1 MINNDQH
8 FNLNIL
14 LFQVADGE
22 LEPALMPLLR
32 RQFTSNGPRRIVQI
46 GDKQVDYSDAFRL
59 VLCTRNEQIRLPE
72 HISAVVNEVLSYYVM
87 RLKRLGIPDKFCY
100 HTLWSG
106 LSTPWPCSRT

>member
-1 MINNDQH
+1 MLMRFVHKISPERLIINNDQH

-72 HISAVVNEVLSYYVM
+72 HISAVVNEVLPIMSCV
-87 RLKRLGIPDKFCY
+87 
-100 HTLWSG
+100 
-106 LSTPWPCSRT
+106 